1 MPTQIYGPGSD
12 SLDLT
17 GVSNLSIK
25 IRSADESGPGG
36 GEGGYAEFFIADPTS
51 LGDTSIA
58 IAVSAANGLGFT
70 GLTWDVSTFVIRLN
84 DAGNFVVGSGMGGT
98 IDTDDWGAVT
108 LDTPGGNGV
117 IAGAGAD
124 GEIILEWD
132 GGSPP
137 ASSGISK
144 YTKLRILGII

>member
-1 MPTQIYGPGSD
+1 MPIQTYNAGSD

-17 GVSNLSIK
+17 GVSNLSIT

-36 GEGGYAEFFIADPTS
+36 GEGGYAEFFIADPTIN
-51 LGDTSIA
+51 GDTSIA

-70 GLTWDVSTFVIRLN
+70 GLTWDISGLVIRLN

-124 GEIILEWD
+124 GQIVLTYD
-132 GGSPP
+132 GG
-137 ASSGISK
+137 AGGISIPVVMHH
-144 YTKLRILGII
+144 LRQQGIS